1 MTSKRRAAEAEWLD
15 PLPHVCAEVRYRRRA
30 AQHIAEHGQE
40 PERRSGDPE
49 LMAPQSVEKDRDCDR
64 GECEPDEGRR
74 PDRRVSRRSRHLEKM
89 HGGDAGEAG
98 DREVGPQSLPESA
111 WAPGLSVALTSR
123 RSQISMCRRARE

>member
-49 LMAPQSVEKDRDCDR
+49 LMAPQSVEKDAT
-64 GECEPDEGRR
+64 
-74 PDRRVSRRSRHLEKM
+74 VI
-89 HGGDAGEAG
+89 AA
-98 DREVGPQSLPESA
+98 SA
-111 WAPGLSVALTSR
+111 SPMKAAA
-123 RSQISMCRRARE
+123 QIGV